1 MAKKKKM
8 SLEVVNPNAAA
19 IDVGSKSHFVSIGQT
34 LKEVK
39 EFGVY
44 AEDLQTLGKWLLDH
58 KIDTVAMEST
68 GDYWQN
74 LHAKLE
80 SLGLEVILVNGK
92 YSKNVKGKK
101 TDVLDCMWLQKM
113 HTLGLLSGS
122 FLPDDVTLQLRGY
135 CRQRLGIL
143 EQSAI
148 QNNKM
153 RKYLKLLNFGLD
165 VVVSDVCG
173 LTGLKI
179 ISAICEGQNNP
190 AELAKLRHPNCRK
203 SEVEIAK
210 ALHGNGR
217 EEYLFGLKQSYAA
230 YKFFRNQ
237 LQECE
242 KAIKKFLDVYF
253 LSMELPFDDMPSDK
267 PYKRINK
274 NAPKN
279 MDLNVV
285 GYQYFEG
292 TDLMAIEGV
301 SHSTI
306 LTLMSEMGP
315 KGLEKF
321 KSGKHF
327 ASWLRLAPNNKISG
341 GKSISRRTPKGSGRL
356 KIALRNAANAIGNL
370 KEGTLANF
378 FKRIAFR
385 KGRQVA
391 ITATARKL
399 AVIIW
404 NMVIKKQEYTP
415 KEKHRFL
422 DEKRKLGLVKRLRK
436 KIAKFDLKPEDLG
449 FSTE

>member
-1 MAKKKKM
+1 MSKKKRM

-34 LKEVK
+34 LEEVK

-44 AEDLQTLGKWLLDH
+44 AEDLTTLGKWLLDN

-74 LHAKLE
+74 LHAELE
-80 SLGLEVILVNGK
+80 SMGLEVILVNGR

-122 FLPDDVTLQLRGY
+122 FLPGDVTLQLRGY

-143 EQSAI
+143 DQCSI

-153 RKYLKLLNFGLD
+153 RKYLKLLNFRLD

-179 ISAICEGQNNP
+179 IAAICQGQHNP
-190 AELAKLRHPNCRK
+190 VELAKFRHPNCRK
-203 SEVEIAK
+203 SEAEIAK

-217 EEYLFGLKQSYAA
+217 QEYLFGLQQSYAA
-230 YKFFRNQ
+230 YQFFRSQ

-242 KAIKKFLDVYF
+242 KAIKGFLENYF
-253 LSMELPFDDMPSDK
+253 LGQELPIDDMPSHK
-267 PYKRINK
+267 PYKRVNK

-292 TDLMAIEGV
+292 TDLMAIEGI

-315 KGLEKF
+315 KGLEKLYRF
-321 KSGKHF
+321 K
-327 ASWLRLAPNNKISG
+327 I
-341 GKSISRRTPKGSGRL
+341 
-356 KIALRNAANAIGNL
+356 
-370 KEGTLANF
+370 
-378 FKRIAFR
+378 
-385 KGRQVA
+385 
-391 ITATARKL
+391 
-399 AVIIW
+399 
-404 NMVIKKQEYTP
+404 
-415 KEKHRFL
+415 
-422 DEKRKLGLVKRLRK
+422 
-436 KIAKFDLKPEDLG
+436 
-449 FSTE
+449 

>member
-1 MAKKKKM
+1 MAKQKKM

-19 IDVGSKSHFVSIGQT
+19 VDVGSKSHFVAIGQT
-34 LKEVK
+34 LDAVK

-44 AEDLQTLGKWLLDH
+44 AEDLKALGKWLSDNN
-58 KIDTVAMEST
+58 IDTVAMEST

-80 SLGLEVILVNGK
+80 SIGLEVILVNGK
-92 YSKNVKGKK
+92 YSKNAKGKK

-122 FLPDDVTLQLRGY
+122 FLPDDITLQLRGY

-143 EQSAI
+143 DQCAI

-153 RKYLKLLNFGLD
+153 RKYLKLLNFRLD

-173 LTGLKI
+173 QTGLKI
-179 ISAICEGQNNP
+179 IAAICGGQHNP
-190 AELAKLRHPNCRK
+190 VELAKLRHPNCRK
-203 SEVEIAK
+203 SEGEIAK
-210 ALHGNGR
+210 ALQGNGR
-217 EEYLFGLKQSYAA
+217 KEYLFGLQQSYAA
-230 YKFFRNQ
+230 YQFFRSQ

-242 KAIKKFLDVYF
+242 KAIKGFLEGYF
-253 LSMELPFDDMPSDK
+253 LSQEHPIDDMPSDK
-267 PYKRINK
+267 PYKRVNK

-279 MDLNVV
+279 MDMNVL

-301 SHSTI
+301 SHST
-306 LTLMSEMGP
+306 LLSLMSEMGP

-327 ASWLRLAPNNKISG
+327 ASWLRLAPSSKISG

-415 KEKHRFL
+415 DEKHRFL
-422 DEKRKLGLVKRLRK
+422 DEKRKLGLVKRIRK

-449 FSTE
+449 FATG